1 MAYEIVERHDKPVD
15 VECWE
20 NKRWI
25 SLVDSK
31 MSALPVKPICPKL
44 STLFLQKNP
53 NLEFVTEAFFI
64 YMKSL
69 RVLNLYDT

>member
-1 MAYEIVERHDKPVD
+1 MVKFGEALDKPVD

-53 NLEFVTEAFFI
+53 NLFQKRSLFI
-64 YMKSL
+64 
-69 RVLNLYDT
+69 